1 MGTPGRSLLLP
12 PVGQVIV
19 TQMLWTR
26 GTPTGEQGRGHPG
39 RQIRAGC
46 TLGDGGR
53 GKTPGNR
60 ERETHS
66 PNPGPAPNK
75 VRPSPSPSSGS
86 LGLAG
91 RGRPPGILRRGE
103 AGRGDDGGAPAPGA
117 RGEAKAPAPPGHCAA
132 LRRSRV
138 PPAAIPAGGDR
149 RRKGRFLRSSRP
161 LPSPS
166 ADADVG

>member
-1 MGTPGRSLLLP
+1 M
-12 PVGQVIV
+12 

-26 GTPTGEQGRGHPG
+26 GTPAGEQGRGHPG

-46 TLGDGGR
+46 TPGDGGR

-66 PNPGPAPNK
+66 PHPGPAPNK
-75 VRPSPSPSSGS
+75 VRPSPPPSSGS
-86 LGLAG
+86 LGLAE
-91 RGRPPGILRRGE
+91 RGRPPGFFGERSGEGRQRLGPGPGAHGE
-103 AGRGDDGGAPAPGA
+103 AR
-117 RGEAKAPAPPGHCAA
+117 APAPPGRCAA

-149 RRKGRFLRSSRP
+149 RRKGRFLRSLRP